1 MKQIFG
7 SISDRRKKLKN
18 VKPGQ
23 FASITG
29 WSLSG
34 SDAEIGM
41 PAAGAYF
48 QVCSN
53 QVAQKAQKFRL
64 QEKRSQDAD
73 VIKSRME
80 KDELTIAI
88 IKAKM
93 EAGYY
98 SLNEIEQYAV
108 DKKVLSKFQ
117 SQKPGLYEF
126 IQSKIWRSL
135 LRIWLFSQT
144 FK

>member
-1 MKQIFG
+1 M
-7 SISDRRKKLKN
+7 
-18 VKPGQ
+18 KPGQ

-64 QEKRSQDAD
+64 QEKRSQEAD

-80 KDELTIAI
+80 KDELAIAI

-98 SLNEIEQYAV
+98 SLNENEQYVV
-108 DKKVLSKFQ
+108 DKKVLSKF
-117 SQKPGLYEF
+117 
-126 IQSKIWRSL
+126 
-135 LRIWLFSQT
+135 
-144 FK
+144 